1 MQYLTSA
8 LFCSGKVE
16 MKKKLIIVM
25 GISGSGKSTLGK
37 HLAEILGIPFLDAD
51 DFHPRKNVMKMS
63 RGTPLKDDDRCPW
76 LAAIGINFVIASHR
90 NEYVLSCSA
99 FEAIL
104 QRLFRSRTDNTY
116 VYLSISEGAAIE
128 RMNQRE
134 GHFMK
139 ARMIKSQLATL
150 EPPSNAIELIHTLDM
165 KEQVAEILKHLAL
178 FIIVYFHFF
187 ASYHGRT
194 STHFCNRFW
203 YCPTAIT
210 HHQV

>member
-1 MQYLTSA
+1 
-8 LFCSGKVE
+8 
-16 MKKKLIIVM
+16 M

-76 LAAIGINFVIASHR
+76 LAAIGNFVIASHR

-99 FEAIL
+99 L
-104 QRLFRSRTDNTY
+104 KQSYRDYLDQRTDNTY

-139 ARMIKSQLATL
+139 ARMVKSQLATL

-165 KEQVAEILKHLAL
+165 KEQVAEILKHLA
-178 FIIVYFHFF
+178 
-187 ASYHGRT
+187 
-194 STHFCNRFW
+194 
-203 YCPTAIT
+203 
-210 HHQV
+210 